1 MAANISAAARIASIR
16 EEYDRC
22 GEDVSHLSDLDLLNE
37 HVERRDRERI
47 DIGDRYMRLLIEQ
60 RKHGERVRASAIAE
74 MQGRIDILATE
85 AVSRKAGEVSSI
97 LGAIEV
103 LPERANAE
111 RVELLKRMAA
121 NTRHTLRLISEH
133 DGEDSAKS
141 WRLDDNREL
150 VHAARSVVG
159 VLRDKEGVSAADV
172 IRLVSEALAPNGNLR
187 DLFDVGN
194 AAPIKREMPAFAGDG
209 WTEMGGGSYWT
220 FEPDGSRYRVV
231 AYSQGD
237 TWWID
242 LQGQS
247 GALIAAGETSE
258 DMVAVTAQ
266 TLIEQAPE
274 FAKSDLRPW
283 QCWQR
288 AIEQL
293 APEHAAA

>member
-1 MAANISAAARIASIR
+1 MAAKTSTAARIASIR

-22 GEDVSHLSDLDLLNE
+22 GENVDHLSDLELLNE
-37 HVERRDRERI
+37 YVERRDRERI
-47 DIGDRYMRLLIEQ
+47 DISDRYMRLLIEQ
-60 RKHGERVRASAIAE
+60 RRHGERVRASTIAGMRE
-74 MQGRIDILATE
+74 RIDILATQ

-103 LPERANAE
+103 LPERASAE

-121 NTRHTLRLISEH
+121 STRHTLRLIGESEAQ
-133 DGEDSAKS
+133 DPAKS
-141 WRLDDNREL
+141 WRLDDNRGL
-150 VHAARSVVG
+150 VSAVRNVVG
-159 VLRDKEGVSAADV
+159 VLRGKEGVSAADV

-220 FEPDGSRYRVV
+220 FEPASSLYRVV
-231 AYSQGD
+231 AYNQGD

-242 LQGQS
+242 LQGPS

-266 TLIEQAPE
+266 ALIEQAPE

-288 AIEQL
+288 ATEQL
-293 APEHAAA
+293 APERAAA